1 MCDSENPRQDR
12 WIQYFCASQSKYTFQ
27 CTQFLVPIISSRELF
42 HVLPLINFEKVQ
54 KYSLSSI
61 VKMVGPRARSAF
73 EEALEEYIESLPEKN
88 SARKMFLAS
97 IERTGGEPMTPESIS
112 AVVEDA
118 EKKVSQKIT
127 TRAFRRLVRPIIT
140 VLKEYYCIVDTLCQA
155 NQMPGS
161 VIWGSLKI
169 IVDVRL
175 RSFIFTYIELKHRFR
190 HRFSS
195 RLMTFTF
202 IRLLK
207 PRIHTCQIHN

>member
-1 MCDSENPRQDR
+1 MCDSENARQDR

-27 CTQFLVPIISSRELF
+27 CTQFSVPIISSRELF
-42 HVLPLINFEKVQ
+42 YILPLINFEKVL
-54 KYSLSSI
+54 KYSWSSI
-61 VKMVGPRARSAF
+61 VKMVGLRAKYVF
-73 EEALEEYIESLPEKN
+73 EEALEEYIESFPEKN
-88 SARKMFLAS
+88 SARKMFLTS
-97 IERTGGEPMTPESIS
+97 IERTGGEPMTSESIS
-112 AVVEDA
+112 AIVRDA

-127 TRAFRRLVRPIIT
+127 TRAFRRLVRPVIT
-140 VLKEYYCIVDTLCQA
+140 VLKEYYGIVDTLCQA

-175 RSFIFTYIELKHRFR
+175 RSFIFTYIEVKHWFR